1 VYARSKSIDEIKTRG
16 APFDFET
23 TFHFHYDRVARIIAR
38 VVGEPARAEE
48 LAVEVFWKLWRSP
61 NAQGDE
67 VGGWLYRTA
76 VRMGLYELRRRRR
89 RDRLEPFLRFTREP
103 LNPEQIR
110 ATNEEQEHVRGVLS
124 RMNARQAELLILRGN
139 GMSYE
144 EVATILQMN
153 PASVGT
159 LISRAQG
166 VFRKEYVKR
175 YGRP

>member
-1 VYARSKSIDEIKTRG
+1 VYARSKSIDEIKARE

-23 TFHFHYDRVARIIAR
+23 TFHFHYARVARIIAR
-38 VVGEPARAEE
+38 VVGDPARAEE
-48 LAVEVFWKLWRSP
+48 LAVEVFWKLWRNP
-61 NAQGDE
+61 GAHGDE

-76 VRMGLYELRRRRR
+76 VRIGIYELRRRRR
-89 RDRLEPFLRFTREP
+89 RERLLPFLRFAREP

-110 ATNEEQEHVRGVLS
+110 ASNEEQENVRRVLS
-124 RMNARQAELLILRGN
+124 RMNARQAELLLLRGN
-139 GMSYE
+139 GMSYD
-144 EVATILQMN
+144 EVAKTLQLN